1 MEEKINKLILKAL
14 EVAEQTGNFIIDQA
28 PDILQEFYRWHTY
41 KFIFWIIL
49 LTLVGSFL
57 TKPVIKSWK
66 ALIEDD
72 DDLPNILIAVFGTLT
87 VVTCLGFIV
96 SNLYNLIFILTAPK
110 LYIIEYF
117 LN

>member
-14 EVAEQTGNFIIDQA
+14 EVAEQTGSFIIDQA

-49 LTLVGSFL
+49 VTLVGYFL
-57 TKPVIKSWK
+57 TKPVVKSWK
-66 ALIEDD
+66 ALTEDD
-72 DDLPNILIAVFGTLT
+72 EDVPDILTAVFGTLT
-87 VVTCLGFIV
+87 IISCLVFIV